1 MKYRYVVLRITVF
14 ILVLSSVTS
23 YTWLSYKFSK
33 ANNEIVTFSD
43 TLYIN
48 YDTAYGKPKPKPIK
62 LLTLE
67 ELWAYYSIN
76 PCYLP
81 LLADSALWQP
91 GTRVG
96 FSYEDLFNDSIPRN
110 KIGANRYLVGD
121 FNVIDRDGNNRKVNE
136 IYPNLINLQEFDSI
150 PDDLVLKMDS
160 VQFGTPAYDSLVVEI
175 KTRVPEY
182 AEKILNFLEKVWNY
196 KMIAINREF
205 SYNSGSLFAAGQT
218 VVMCEACEDTLIMVG
233 RFATS
238 AKCLD
243 YGLKHD
249 AEGNTVEYLF
259 QHLPIGR
266 SRNYYAGLNL
276 ITGKHWESGRNYD
289 NLDILRDIETGG
301 GDSHIVK
308 YRDKAELSNFLL
320 IKPSA
325 DYPDAMMSN
334 GIHEVALANV
344 SRGMLGTPN
353 SIGCL
358 RVSDFGSK
366 FLRWWVPLNCKL
378 FIAYNDTCYYKKIDL
393 EVSAEDYLPFKN
405 DQEGNAFRQWLNDN
419 YPLFASVLDIEPEGD
434 YKNGY
439 IIDGYFYFKD
449 EYNNFLMQNG
459 KDIIITKL

>member
-1 MKYRYVVLRITVF
+1 MKYQYVVVKIAVFVLVFSSIT
-14 ILVLSSVTS
+14 LYS
-23 YTWLSYKFSK
+23 WLSYKFFRV
-33 ANNEIVTFSD
+33 NQEISILSD
-43 TLYIN
+43 TIYLN
-48 YDTAYGKPKPKPIK
+48 YDTIYGKPKPKPIK
-62 LLTLE
+62 LLSLE
-67 ELWAYYSIN
+67 ELWVYYSIN

-96 FSYEDLFNDSIPRN
+96 FAYEDLFNDSLPN
-110 KIGANRYLVGD
+110 SHIGANRYLVGD
-121 FNVIDRDGNNRKVNE
+121 FNVIDREGNNRKVDE
-136 IYPNLINLQEFDSI
+136 IYPELMTLQEFDSI

-160 VQFGTPAYDSLVVEI
+160 VHFGTPEYDSLVVEI
-175 KTRVPEY
+175 KRRVPKS
-182 AEKILNFLEKVWNY
+182 ADKILNFLEKVWNY

-205 SYNSGSLFAAGQT
+205 SYNSGNLFAAGQSI
-218 VVMCEACEDTLIMVG
+218 VMCEACGDTLIMVG

-243 YGLKHD
+243 YGLKRD
-249 AEGNTVEYLF
+249 ADGNTVEYLF

-276 ITGKHWESGRNYD
+276 ITSKHWESGRTYD
-289 NLDILRDIETGG
+289 YLDILRDVETGG
-301 GDSHIVK
+301 GDNYVVK

-320 IKPSA
+320 IQPSA
-325 DYPDAMMSN
+325 DYPDAMVSN

-366 FLRWWVPLNCKL
+366 FLRWWVPQNCKL
-378 FIAYNDTCYYKKIDL
+378 FIAYNDTCYFKKIEAD
-393 EVSAEDYLPFKN
+393 VSAEDYLPFKN
-405 DQEGNAFRQWLNDN
+405 QEEGNAFRKWLNET
-419 YPLFASVLDIEPEGD
+419 YPLFASVLDVEPEGD
-434 YKNGY
+434 FKNGY

-449 EYNNFLMQNG
+449 EYNNYLLQNG
-459 KDIIITKL
+459 KDIIRTKL